1 MFVFL
6 YYGFGS
12 KNSLYLKFKSIVT
25 FKMYYILIVNNIKNV
40 SKVLKVLTVT
50 LNASLLIKV
59 LI

>member
-1 MFVFL
+1 
-6 YYGFGS
+6 
-12 KNSLYLKFKSIVT
+12 
-25 FKMYYILIVNNIKNV
+25 MYYVLIVNNIKNV

>member
-12 KNSLYLKFKSIVT
+12 KNSLYLKLKSIVT
-25 FKMYYILIVNNIKNV
+25 FKMYYVLIVNNIKNV
-40 SKVLKVLTVT
+40 SEVLNVLTVT

>member
-12 KNSLYLKFKSIVT
+12 KNSFYLKFKSIVT
-25 FKMYYILIVNNIKNV
+25 FKMYYVLIVNNIKNV
-40 SKVLKVLTVT
+40 SKVLNVLTVT